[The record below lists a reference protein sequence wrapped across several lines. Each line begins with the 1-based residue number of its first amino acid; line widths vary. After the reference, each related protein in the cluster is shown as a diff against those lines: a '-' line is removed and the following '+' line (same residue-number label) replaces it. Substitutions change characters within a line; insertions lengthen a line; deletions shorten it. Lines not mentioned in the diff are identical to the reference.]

1 MIDKEF
7 LKEKLNLI
15 TRDLERLKI
24 FSDFTINQMAEDF
37 IKYAALKNILMEIIG
52 RAIDINEH
60 LVSEMAQPDMEVP
73 KTYRETFLLLGDL
86 NILQRD
92 FAGEIS
98 KSAGLRNAIV
108 HEYNNLD
115 ENIIYKTVC
124 EAINQY
130 AKYCNYIFK
139 FIENSTLNKGDIE
152 IQKP

>member
-24 FSDFTINQMAEDF
+24 FYDFTISQIAEDF

-60 LVSEMAQPDMEVP
+60 LISELARPDMEAP
-73 KTYRETFLLLGDL
+73 KTYRDTFLLLADL
-86 NILQRD
+86 NVLPRD
-92 FAGEIS
+92 FAEEIS
-98 KSAGLRNAIV
+98 KSAGFRNAIV

-115 ENIIYKTVC
+115 KSIIYKTVGD
-124 EAINQY
+124 AINQY
-130 AKYCNYIFK
+130 AKYCNYILK
-139 FIENSTLNKGDIE
+139 FIERTS
-152 IQKP
+152 